1 MNKETAMLEMVD
13 IAFMIVG
20 ITSIGL
26 SLYLLIIMK
35 EFRALFIWGV
45 SLAMVEV
52 SLAWMEHDIKWHIVA
67 MMIFFLFVLVIML
80 VKIKRRIK
88 VLLKRIAQIEEEE
101 KRDHDSV

>member
-1 MNKETAMLEMVD
+1 MLEMVD

-35 EFRALFIWGV
+35 DFRALFIWGV

-52 SLAWMEHDIKWHIVA
+52 SLAWMQHDIKWHIVA
-67 MMIFFLFVLVIML
+67 MMIFFLFVLLIML

>member
-1 MNKETAMLEMVD
+1 
-13 IAFMIVG
+13 
-20 ITSIGL
+20 
-26 SLYLLIIMK
+26 
-35 EFRALFIWGV
+35 LFIWGV

-52 SLAWMEHDIKWHIVA
+52 SLPWMEHDIKWHIVA